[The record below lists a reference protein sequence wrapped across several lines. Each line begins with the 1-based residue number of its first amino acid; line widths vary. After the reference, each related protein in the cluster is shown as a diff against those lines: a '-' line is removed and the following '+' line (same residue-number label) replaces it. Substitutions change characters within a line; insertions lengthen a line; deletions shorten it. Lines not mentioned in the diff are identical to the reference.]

1 MMNYKIVRAKRKT
14 VSLSV
19 NDELEIVVRAPYFV
33 SSAEID
39 RFVLSNKKWI
49 EKAVEKKRTQL
60 KKYSLSDDEVNRLI
74 TKAENVISQRVEY
87 YSKLMSLSPT
97 GVKITKAKKR
107 FGSCSSRNSLC
118 FSCYLMLYP
127 MEAIDYVVVHEL
139 AHIKH
144 HNHSCDF
151 YNLIKNYMPDYKE
164 REKLLKS

>member
-1 MMNYKIVRAKRKT
+1 MNYKIVRAKRKT
-14 VSLSV
+14 VSLSIS
-19 NDELEIVVRAPYFV
+19 DELEIVVRAPYFV

-49 EKAVEKKRTQL
+49 EKAVEKKKAQL

-74 TKAENVISQRVEY
+74 TMAKRVIPQRVEY
-87 YSKLMSLSPT
+87 YSKLMSLTPT
-97 GVKITKAKKR
+97 GIKITQAKKR

-144 HNHSCDF
+144 HNHSSDF

-164 REKLLKS
+164 CEKFLKS

>member
-1 MMNYKIVRAKRKT
+1 MINYEIIRAKRKT
-14 VSLSV
+14 VSISV
-19 NDELEIVVRAPYFV
+19 NDNLEIIVRAPYFV
-33 SSAEID
+33 SKKEID
-39 RFVLSNKKWI
+39 KFVLSNEGWI

-74 TKAENVISQRVEY
+74 TKAKKVIPQRIEY
-87 YSKLMSLSPT
+87 YSGLMHLTPA
-97 GVKITKAKKR
+97 GIKITKAKKR

-127 MEAIDYVVVHEL
+127 VEAIDYVVVHEL

-144 HNHSCDF
+144 HNHSSDF
-151 YNLIKNYMPDYKE
+151 YNLIKTYMPDYKE